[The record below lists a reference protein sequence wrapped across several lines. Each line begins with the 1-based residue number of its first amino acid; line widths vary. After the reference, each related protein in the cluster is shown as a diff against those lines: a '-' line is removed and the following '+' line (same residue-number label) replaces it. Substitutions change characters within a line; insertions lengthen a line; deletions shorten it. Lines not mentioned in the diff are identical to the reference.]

1 VPASTRLRFVE
12 LIRAPGVRALAC
24 LAAAATIVAATIVAA
39 AIVAAAIV
47 GATVIAAPLS
57 GAQPATSAAPASG
70 APAAGVPATG
80 APADASPA
88 ETLRACAGKLQRA
101 ARGLDTLAARCPDL
115 KPALAALRYSE
126 ALPSGWES
134 ELTPGQIED
143 LAALASR
150 YRGEPPSA
158 APDVGA
164 VRGILAGLAK
174 ESATAPKSW
183 WELLSDW
190 VRSLFAGDDKHDVSW
205 IDRLMT
211 KLSSASGVLTVL
223 TYVLVGL
230 VIGGAFAYL
239 VMEMRS
245 SGLFARAS
253 SSKSAGGERLAGE
266 GPAEDQL
273 ARAPIFDQPA
283 LLLGLLVRRL
293 RRSGRLSAERHLTHR
308 ELTRAA
314 ALDDPGQRGRLGRL
328 TQVAEELLYGG
339 RPPSVELVHQA
350 IEEGRELLR
359 ELDAPR
365 EIAP

>member
-1 VPASTRLRFVE
+1 VPASTRLRSVE

-24 LAAAATIVAATIVAA
+24 LAAATIV
-39 AIVAAAIV
+39 AAIV
-47 GATVIAAPLS
+47 GATVVAVPLS
-57 GAQPATSAAPASG
+57 AAQPATSAAPASG

-80 APADASPA
+80 APAAGVPADASPA
-88 ETLRACAGKLQRA
+88 EMLRACAGKLQRT

-115 KPALAALRYSE
+115 KPGLAALRYSE

-174 ESATAPKSW
+174 ENAIAPKSW

-205 IDRLMT
+205 IDRLMS

-253 SSKSAGGERLAGE
+253 SSKSAGGGRLAGE

-273 ARAPIFDQPA
+273 ARAPVFDQPA

-293 RRSGRLSAERHLTHR
+293 KRSGRLSAERHLTHR

>member
-1 VPASTRLRFVE
+1 VPASTRLRSVE

-24 LAAAATIVAATIVAA
+24 LAAAAA
-39 AIVAAAIV
+39 AIFTAAIFA
-47 GATVIAAPLS
+47 ATVIAAPLS
-57 GAQPATSAAPASG
+57 ATQPATPA
-70 APAAGVPATG
+70 APAAG
-80 APADASPA
+80 APADLSPA
-88 ETLRACAGKLQRA
+88 EMLRACAGKLQRA
-101 ARGLDTLAARCPDL
+101 TRGLDALAARCPDL

-126 ALPSGWES
+126 TLPSGWES
-134 ELTPGQIED
+134 ELTPGQIGD

-158 APDVGA
+158 APEVGA

-174 ESATAPKSW
+174 ENASAPKSW
-183 WELLSDW
+183 WEVVRDW
-190 VRSLFAGDDKHDVSW
+190 VRSLFAGDDKHDLSW
-205 IDRLMT
+205 IDRLMS

-223 TYVLVGL
+223 TYVLVAL

-239 VMEMRS
+239 AIEMRS

-253 SSKSAGGERLAGE
+253 GSKTAGGERLAGE

-273 ARAPIFDQPA
+273 ARAPVFDQPA

-293 RRSGRLSAERHLTHR
+293 KRAGRLSAERHLTHR

-328 TQVAEELLYGG
+328 AQIAEELLYGAG
-339 RPPSVELVHQA
+339 PPSVDLVREA

-365 EIAP
+365 GMAS